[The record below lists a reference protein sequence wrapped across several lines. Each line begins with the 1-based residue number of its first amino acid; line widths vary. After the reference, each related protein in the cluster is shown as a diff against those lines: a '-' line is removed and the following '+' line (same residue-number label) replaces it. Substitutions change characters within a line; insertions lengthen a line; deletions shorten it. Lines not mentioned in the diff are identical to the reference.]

1 MFTSARQKISSREH
15 DKKCR
20 RKYTNIKTFR
30 FKNRMEEEGNECVM
44 GGYGIELEFSSRAAF
59 LFPKYFLILCTLLHV
74 LFCKTAFV
82 LNHSKKK
89 SNKQKH
95 IELLRKKIV
104 LSFVSPLTL
113 SYLCQAIQSKC
124 LRHSLSWC
132 KYEENKYNIYLP
144 LNKIP
149 IEFLFNSN
157 VLQKLI
163 CVTVEDSK

>member
-95 IELLRKKIV
+95 IELLRKKNRFI
-104 LSFVSPLTL
+104 LRFAFDSFIPLPSDSIEMFASFTL
-113 SYLCQAIQSKC
+113 LMQI
-124 LRHSLSWC
+124 RR
-132 KYEENKYNIYLP
+132 E
-144 LNKIP
+144 
-149 IEFLFNSN
+149 
-157 VLQKLI
+157 
-163 CVTVEDSK
+163 

>member
-1 MFTSARQKISSREH
+1 MRNGGIRHWARIQLSCCISFPEIFSHFVYTFARSILWNRFCAKPL
-15 DKKCR
+15 KKNQ
-20 RKYTNIKTFR
+20 TNKR
-30 FKNRMEEEGNECVM
+30 
-44 GGYGIELEFSSRAAF
+44 
-59 LFPKYFLILCTLLHV
+59 TLNCYV
-74 LFCKTAFV
+74 
-82 LNHSKKK
+82 
-89 SNKQKH
+89 
-95 IELLRKKIV
+95 KKIV
-104 LSFVSPLTL
+104 LSFVSPLIL

>member
-82 LNHSKKK
+82 LNHSRKK

-95 IELLRKKIV
+95 IELLRKKNRFI
-104 LSFVSPLTL
+104 LRFAFDSFIPLPSDSIEMFASFTL
-113 SYLCQAIQSKC
+113 LMQI
-124 LRHSLSWC
+124 RR
-132 KYEENKYNIYLP
+132 E
-144 LNKIP
+144 
-149 IEFLFNSN
+149 
-157 VLQKLI
+157 
-163 CVTVEDSK
+163 